1 MPRLQEGRRPARG
14 VGLLAVTLATVL
26 GATALR
32 AQQAPSVIFFHP
44 DGMGVNTWGAVRIGT
59 VGPDRR
65 LHWDRL
71 PFVAVYTGHMRDA
84 LASTSHGGATVHAY
98 GVKVLADSYG
108 MDGDRPLTARS
119 GKAMSLLR
127 EAQAAGRAVGVVNSG
142 TITEPGTGVFLASVP
157 RRSDHAEIA
166 RQIIEA
172 QPEVILGGGERYFLP
187 LGVAGRHGE
196 GTRGDGLD
204 LVARA
209 RELGY
214 AVVYT
219 RDELL
224 ALPPDTRRVLGLF
237 AANHTFNDRP
247 EETLRTLGLP
257 PYAPGAP
264 SVSEMSRVA
273 LAILARHP
281 RGFML
286 VVEEEGTDNFANS
299 NNASGLLE
307 AGRRADEAVGTMIA
321 FVQAHPRTLM
331 IMTSDSDAGGLQL
344 LGSTSIGGIRADT
357 PLPARDPN
365 GAPLDGVE
373 GTGTVPFVAP
383 PDTAGRRWPFAIAW
397 ASGGDASGGILV
409 RAIGRGADR
418 VRGTMDNTDIYRVMY
433 LALFGRDPDPN
444 RRRGAR

>member
-1 MPRLQEGRRPARG
+1 M
-14 VGLLAVTLATVL
+14 AVALATLL
-26 GATALR
+26 GATALP
-32 AQQAPSVIFFHP
+32 AQQGSSVIFFHP
-44 DGMGVNTWGAVRIGT
+44 DGMGVNTWGAVRIAT

-71 PFVAVYTGHMRDA
+71 PFAAVYVGHMRDA
-84 LASTSHGGATVHAY
+84 LASTSQGGATVHAF

-119 GKAMSLLR
+119 GKPLSILR

-142 TITEPGTGVFLASVP
+142 TITEPGTGAFLASVP

-166 RQIIEA
+166 RQILEA
-172 QPEVILGGGERYFLP
+172 QPDVILGGGERYFLP
-187 LGVAGRHGE
+187 RGVAGRHGD
-196 GTRGDGLD
+196 GARGDGLD

-209 RELGY
+209 RALGY

-224 ALPPDTRRVLGLF
+224 ALPRNTRRVLGLF

-247 EETLRTLGLP
+247 EETLRALGLP
-257 PYAPGAP
+257 VYAPSAP
-264 SVSEMSRVA
+264 SVSEMSQAA

-286 VVEEEGTDNFANS
+286 VVEEEGTDNFGNS
-299 NNASGLLE
+299 NNASGLIE
-307 AGRRADEAVGTMIA
+307 AGRRADEAVGTLTA

-331 IMTSDSDAGGLQL
+331 LMTSDSDAGGVQL

-365 GAPLDGVE
+365 GAPLDGVD
-373 GTGTVPFVAP
+373 GTGTVSFLSP
-383 PDTAGRRWPFAIAW
+383 PDLMGRQWPFAISW
-397 ASGGDASGGILV
+397 ASEGDASGGILV
-409 RAIGRGADR
+409 RAIGWGADR

-433 LALFGRDPDPN
+433 LALFGRDPVSSP
-444 RRRGAR
+444 RRGGQ